1 MGCGCNNKKGNRQK
15 STVRKT
21 VKGSVTPKSSRQ
33 VMRQMWNKSEQVN
46 KNTNVKKIN
55 KLTPR
60 K

>member
-1 MGCGCNNKKGNRQK
+1 MGCGCNKKKGNRQK

-21 VKGSVTPKSSRQ
+21 KTGSVSPSSRQ
-33 VMRQMWNKSEQVN
+33 TIRELWNKTEQVE
-46 KNTNVKKIN
+46 KNTKVKKIN

>member
-21 VKGSVTPKSSRQ
+21 TKGSTAKSSRQ
-33 VMRQMWNKSEQVN
+33 VMRDLWNKSQQVD
-46 KNTNVKKIN
+46 KNTKVKKIN